1 MSSIVVGATT
11 RGTHGSRR
19 ACRGPSAGATHGG
32 ARMTGMLSRALA
44 LAVVAAA
51 LAASTAQASVS
62 MCNVPITMSD
72 GTVLSANIFLPS
84 TTGQF
89 PTILTATGYNKDAAN
104 PTGQDCEASQGI
116 AGDEPG
122 LTEKGYAVMV
132 FDDRGTGGSG
142 GKWESWD
149 QRTQDDYKEVLS
161 WIQAQSWS
169 NESVAT
175 TGQSYM
181 GITSFLMAEADVA
194 RVAEGKPRAVKAIW
208 ADIPMADAYRDVTFQ
223 GGSLNASFI
232 PLWLGLVS
240 GLSALPPA
248 SLSANPEEAATLYLE
263 HLLSN
268 LEFSGT
274 HVVGAALGE
283 EPAYDGPFYRLRSPV
298 VRARELTIPVVVQGG
313 WWDLFQRGEPLL
325 WESLKHST
333 DRVLFMSPHYHISSG
348 PEMEDPKLKEKWFAH
363 WLLGV
368 ENGVQKTPK
377 INLYPINGTHWEHF
391 TRFPVPETSYQRL
404 HLSGEASGSSP
415 VSLHDGS
422 LTSTAPSSE
431 GGEEA
436 PLLPAS
442 SPCSRETAQWTAG
455 AASTSACD
463 TNNVTY
469 EASSLTYTTAPL
481 GTGMK
486 FTGLI
491 TGDLWAKLS
500 STDATLVAV
509 LSDVEPSGASNQ
521 ITAGFLMASQ
531 RAIDPK
537 LSTYTKY
544 NGERLMIRPWH
555 PFTKASQKAVTPGEP
570 TEYKIEIYP
579 TSAIIKAGDRLRLTI
594 GTANTFSDVPSLPT
608 LGQELGGAITV
619 LHGGRYDSN
628 VLLPMAP

>member
-1 MSSIVVGATT
+1 MKAAPRSPK
-11 RGTHGSRR
+11 RLLRR
-19 ACRGPSAGATHGG
+19 ASV
-32 ARMTGMLSRALA
+32 LA
-44 LAVVAAA
+44 LV
-51 LAASTAQASVS
+51 LAGLASAQASASVS
-62 MCNVPITMSD
+62 MCNVPIPMSD
-72 GTVLSANIFLPS
+72 GVTLRANVYLPS
-84 TTGQF
+84 VSGHY
-89 PTILTATGYNKDAAN
+89 PTILTVTGYNKDAAN
-104 PTGQDCEASQGI
+104 PTGGECSGSQAI

-122 LTEKGYAVMV
+122 LTEKGFAVMV
-132 FDDRGTGGSG
+132 IDDRGTGASG
-142 GKWESWD
+142 GRWESWD
-149 QRTQDDYKEVLS
+149 ARTQQDYKEVLT
-161 WIQAQSWS
+161 WIQSQPWS
-169 NESVAT
+169 DSSVAT
-175 TGQSYM
+175 TGGSYM
-181 GITSFLMAEADVA
+181 GITSFLVAEADAA

-240 GLSALPPA
+240 GLSALPPS

-268 LEFSGT
+268 LEFSGK

-298 VRARELTIPVVVQGG
+298 VRASALTIPVVVQGG

-325 WESLKHST
+325 WESLRHSP
-333 DRVLFMSPHYHISSG
+333 DRVLFMSPHYHITSG
-348 PEMEDPKLKEKWFAH
+348 PEMVDPKLKEKWFEH
-363 WLLGV
+363 WLLGA
-368 ENGVQKTPK
+368 ENGVQKTPRV
-377 INLYPINGTHWEHF
+377 NLYPINGAHWEQF
-391 TRFPVPETSYQRL
+391 TKFPVPGTSYQRL
-404 HLSGEASGSSP
+404 HLSGEPSGSGAL
-415 VSLHDGS
+415 SLHDGS
-422 LTSTAPSSE
+422 LTASAPSVD
-431 GGEEA
+431 GGDEA

-481 GTGMK
+481 AGGMK

-491 TGDLWAKLS
+491 TADLWAKLS
-500 STDATLVAV
+500 STDATLTAV

-537 LSTYTKY
+537 LSTYVKY
-544 NGERLMIRPWH
+544 NGEKLMVRPWH
-555 PFTKASQKAVTPGEP
+555 PFTKATQKAVPPNEA

-579 TSAIIKAGDRLRLTI
+579 TSAIIKPGDRLRLTI
-594 GTANTFSDVPSLPT
+594 GTANTFSDVPSVPT
-608 LGQELGGAITV
+608 LGQELGGTITL
-619 LHGGRYDSN
+619 LHGPGWDST
-628 VLLPMAP
+628 VLLPITP